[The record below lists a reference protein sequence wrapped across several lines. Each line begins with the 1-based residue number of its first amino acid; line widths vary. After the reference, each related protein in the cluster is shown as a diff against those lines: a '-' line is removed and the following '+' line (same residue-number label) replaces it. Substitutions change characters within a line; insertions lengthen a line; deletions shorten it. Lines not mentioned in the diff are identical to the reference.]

1 MKLILTTALTAGL
14 NISCQGN
21 LTYRSS
27 EPEDTQAVESTSAD
41 SPVTQTTSDGVIPPG
56 STNYNADKDG
66 DNNADISTFSNNVIA
81 GFSHL
86 AGTTNVIDEDTL
98 AEGSAVKYTTS
109 LEEGTRLIV
118 SKEWVEAVALPAISS
133 DTGEKV
139 LLGVLESSA
148 DLSDG
153 LLVSELA
160 LHINWERD
168 SDSSVNG
175 YIASLEDEKATEEIN
190 SDTIHSLTD
199 SPYDYAIDYDGTN
212 IYLLMDNLG
221 RLATEPSVA
230 DGGSFNHTKQ
240 MGENTTAAVSKP
252 LEIVIWTVNT
262 TADITAAGLSKI
274 SIPSADDVDGDGILD
289 VIDLDTND
297 GPFGDLDQDGIAN
310 NVDLDNT
317 DGPKM
322 SYGFL
327 YQFGSTTT
335 DSFTDLA
342 AMSDGT
348 VLITGKSLQNWG
360 FTTVVEPHDYSEDVF
375 VAKFNPTTQ
384 VIEWVTFLG
393 SGPGEAQDYSRT
405 ITVDGND
412 DFIVGGSVGGSL
424 AHRGAISTDG
434 NGFVAK
440 YNSSGELQWVTHVGA
455 PEGSGNV
462 YALATDANN
471 NIYAGVV
478 SSGSSVNGVSQ
489 TGGSDIYLVKYSP
502 TGDLLWTK
510 GFGGNGDD
518 IIHGLVISDGD
529 LYISGYSDGDIDAQ
543 INAGQND
550 FLVAKFDL
558 DGNKLWHKLLGN
570 AADEELRDMTVDS
583 KGSIYVTGS
592 TDGAYTGSS
601 SGSDDVVVIKL
612 DTDGNEIWSTQ
623 KGTNKNDW
631 GRGITLSAD
640 KKRIYVTGNTFGNFG
655 GNGFNNGKGNY
666 FLMVLD
672 SGGNEN
678 SISSYGTSTWD
689 YTGKVLD
696 LGNNGILVVGAT
708 YGQLSVADR
717 QGHYDLFIHKFVD
730 DKIDTD
736 SDGITNFL
744 DNDDD
749 NDGINDSD
757 ERLIGT
763 DTAVVDTDGDG
774 TPDGAEDYDGDGL
787 DNASES
793 NADLGTQTD
802 SDADGNPD
810 ITSLSDDGDDDGD
823 GDDAEYRSL
832 HSGYFNGHNE
842 FLVQKNN
849 SSSTNPLRRQTSGDG
864 RGFSAGV
871 LFKPDS
877 NNHNGTLFLSLKQM
891 KARILHGFLWKLN
904 LPRNLYFT
912 MGQITTT

>member
-1 MKLILTTALTAGL
+1 MSEFTEKGVGEKGLAKRGLAEGADMKLILTMALTAGL

-21 LTYRSS
+21 LTYRNS

-66 DNNADISTFSNNVIA
+66 DNNPDISTFSNNVIA

-199 SPYDYAIDYDGTN
+199 SPYDYAIEYDGTN

-297 GPFGDLDQDGIAN
+297 GPFGDLDQDGIEN

-393 SGPGEAQDYSRT
+393 SGPGEAQDYSR
-405 ITVDGND
+405 
-412 DFIVGGSVGGSL
+412 
-424 AHRGAISTDG
+424 
-434 NGFVAK
+434 
-440 YNSSGELQWVTHVGA
+440 
-455 PEGSGNV
+455 
-462 YALATDANN
+462 
-471 NIYAGVV
+471 
-478 SSGSSVNGVSQ
+478 SQ
-489 TGGSDIYLVKYSP
+489 
-502 TGDLLWTK
+502 
-510 GFGGNGDD
+510 
-518 IIHGLVISDGD
+518 
-529 LYISGYSDGDIDAQ
+529 
-543 INAGQND
+543 
-550 FLVAKFDL
+550 
-558 DGNKLWHKLLGN
+558 
-570 AADEELRDMTVDS
+570 
-583 KGSIYVTGS
+583 
-592 TDGAYTGSS
+592 
-601 SGSDDVVVIKL
+601 
-612 DTDGNEIWSTQ
+612 
-623 KGTNKNDW
+623 
-631 GRGITLSAD
+631 
-640 KKRIYVTGNTFGNFG
+640 
-655 GNGFNNGKGNY
+655 
-666 FLMVLD
+666 
-672 SGGNEN
+672 
-678 SISSYGTSTWD
+678 
-689 YTGKVLD
+689 
-696 LGNNGILVVGAT
+696 
-708 YGQLSVADR
+708 
-717 QGHYDLFIHKFVD
+717 
-730 DKIDTD
+730 
-736 SDGITNFL
+736 
-744 DNDDD
+744 
-749 NDGINDSD
+749 
-757 ERLIGT
+757 
-763 DTAVVDTDGDG
+763 
-774 TPDGAEDYDGDGL
+774 
-787 DNASES
+787 
-793 NADLGTQTD
+793 
-802 SDADGNPD
+802 
-810 ITSLSDDGDDDGD
+810 
-823 GDDAEYRSL
+823 
-832 HSGYFNGHNE
+832 
-842 FLVQKNN
+842 
-849 SSSTNPLRRQTSGDG
+849 
-864 RGFSAGV
+864 
-871 LFKPDS
+871 
-877 NNHNGTLFLSLKQM
+877 
-891 KARILHGFLWKLN
+891 
-904 LPRNLYFT
+904 
-912 MGQITTT
+912 